1 MCGSAAVGGGEPSV
15 AAALGVSGESVG
27 CGRVV
32 LSGAE
37 NRLFFW
43 VRGISIRG
51 ISIFDI
57 SICKISNS

>member
-1 MCGSAAVGGGEPSV
+1 MCDDFGAALVLAAVGGGEPSGV
-15 AAALGVSGESVG
+15 VALGVSGGEYG
-27 CGRVV
+27 
-32 LSGAE
+32 GAD
-37 NRLFFW
+37 NRLFLW